1 MPPHLEVDSHHDDWH
16 PQLVALSND
25 EPSSLS
31 PLFRSVELPPRSA
44 TSCGLDRRMSD
55 PDFTSAAGK
64 QLVLKENPKKDVI
77 AAAAPAVVSR
87 ITAIIGPESAYVK
100 KTTAAVA
107 TPAATKAAATPTK
120 TKSTPT
126 PVTTKTVAQTTKSK
140 QSPPS
145 GKAPVQQKSKSKK
158 SESKPIFLRASHYVS
173 KKGWKVVKSLPKK
186 VTSSVGSVKVP
197 GHNRNVV

>member
-1 MPPHLEVDSHHDDWH
+1 
-16 PQLVALSND
+16 
-25 EPSSLS
+25 
-31 PLFRSVELPPRSA
+31 
-44 TSCGLDRRMSD
+44 MSD

-145 GKAPVQQKSKSKK
+145 GKAPVQQKSKSNR
-158 SESKPIFLRASHYVS
+158 SK
-173 KKGWKVVKSLPKK
+173 
-186 VTSSVGSVKVP
+186 
-197 GHNRNVV
+197 